1 MIYVKSLSE
10 NMVKVAISKWSSDE
24 GNDEYIEI
32 NKGEVAQWDRSDQ
45 RGFLMSVVREDNISV
60 LYSIKSDG
68 YLIIYS
74 NKVENNGSRIDSLY
88 SIPSA

>member
-10 NMVKVAISKWSSDE
+10 TVVKVAISKWSSDE

-32 NKGEVAQWDRSDQ
+32 NKGEVVQWDRSDQ
-45 RGFLMSVVREDNISV
+45 RGFLMSVARKDSV
-60 LYSIKSDG
+60 TLLYSIRLNG
-68 YLIIYS
+68 YIIIYDS
-74 NKVENNGSRIDSLY
+74 SVVNNGNRIDSLY

>member
-32 NKGEVAQWDRSDQ
+32 NPGEVVQWDRSDQ
-45 RGFLMSVVREDNISV
+45 RGFLMSVVRKDNILE

-74 NKVENNGSRIDSLY
+74 NKIENNGEEINYLY
-88 SIPSA
+88 SIQSN

>member
-10 NMVKVAISKWSSDE
+10 TVVKVAISKWSSEE

-45 RGFLMSVVREDNISV
+45 RGFLMSLARKDSATL
-60 LYSIKSDG
+60 LYSIRSNG
-68 YLIIYS
+68 YIIIYDS
-74 NKVENNGSRIDSLY
+74 SVVNNGNRIDSLY
-88 SIPSA
+88 SIPSV